1 MLIVRELLWGNDR
14 FNAIAPGVPR
24 MSPSLL
30 SARLRELERVGL
42 VARDGAAKEPS
53 YRLTAAGYEL
63 RPLIEAIGAWGQRW
77 MQEILEDEYDPARR
91 APRTAVVQVEL
102 AAVPARYRRWWW
114 VFSPGG
120 VDVCDTDP
128 GRAVQAWLGTDAVT
142 LTKIWLGQLT
152 WAEAVRDET
161 GRIHGDATTVRE
173 LPNWIGVSRFASI
186 EPGLVPL
193 IRSVRPGVLE
203 VRCLRSRVS

>member
-1 MLIVRELLWGNDR
+1 
-14 FNAIAPGVPR
+14 
-24 MSPSLL
+24 
-30 SARLRELERVGL
+30 
-42 VARDGAAKEPS
+42 
-53 YRLTAAGYEL
+53 L

-77 MQEILEDEYDPARR
+77 MQEILEDEYDPALLMLDIGREINADPARR

-114 VFSPGG
+114 VFSPDG

-128 GRAVQAWLGTDAVT
+128 GRAVQAWLGTDALT

-173 LPNWIGVSRFASI
+173 LPNWIGVSRFAAI
-186 EPGLVPL
+186 EPGPVPL
-193 IRSVRPGVLE
+193 IRSVR
-203 VRCLRSRVS
+203 RVS